1 MTDYD
6 ANITDIEGKIPS
18 IIGLAITAVL
28 TAVENKIP
36 SVSDLVKKTDYD
48 AKAKDIEE
56 KYFNTSNYNK
66 LTSDTLDAKIENKK
80 LVNEFVFS
88 VFIKNID
95 LDKTIKISN
104 KNRNE
109 NRAR

>member
-36 SVSDLVKKTDYD
+36 SVSDLVKKQIMMQ
-48 AKAKDIEE
+48 KQK
-56 KYFNTSNYNK
+56 
-66 LTSDTLDAKIENKK
+66 TLR
-80 LVNEFVFS
+80 
-88 VFIKNID
+88 KNI
-95 LDKTIKISN
+95 LILLIIIN
-104 KNRNE
+104 LPVIHLMR
-109 NRAR
+109 R